1 MSDVVGRILTVM
13 LMFIFE
19 NENDDYYD
27 REVELKHCVYYSFA
41 AVCIFSSVFTI

>member
-19 NENDDYYD
+19 NENDDFYD
-27 REVELKHCVYYSFA
+27 RETELKNCVY
-41 AVCIFSSVFTI
+41 